1 MKGASAVTALF
12 AALLCVGCSDRGSP
26 AGPSSVRAD
35 SLPTNSAVGQP
46 ATAATVPFK
55 GTLEGSQT
63 TTPLDPPLAF
73 SVVSATGTATH
84 LGRFTLEIPHTVNF
98 ATATGDGTYTF
109 TAANGDTLTADFT
122 GEATVG
128 PIISIVEHAT
138 ITGGTGRFAG
148 AAGTFT
154 AHRLYDPVNGRTTG
168 SFEGPFRRLAPESRE
183 TEEATGAGPSPRG
196 CGRAASIHWRIRRFT
211 RPSNARPLD
220 RSPPPVCLPT
230 ASHTHTRPSRQR
242 VRRYLATQQSHS
254 GCWNPSLTWLRQLE
268 ALRDAR

>member
-1 MKGASAVTALF
+1 M
-12 AALLCVGCSDRGSP
+12 
-26 AGPSSVRAD
+26 
-35 SLPTNSAVGQP
+35 
-46 ATAATVPFK
+46 PFK

-63 TTPLDPPLAF
+63 TTPLEPPLAF

-122 GEATVG
+122 GEAQVG

-154 AHRLYDPVNGRTTG
+154 AHRLYDPVNGTTTG
-168 SFEGPFRRLAPESRE
+168 SFEGTISAP
-183 TEEATGAGPSPRG
+183 GAGKS
-196 CGRAASIHWRIRRFT
+196 
-211 RPSNARPLD
+211 
-220 RSPPPVCLPT
+220 
-230 ASHTHTRPSRQR
+230 
-242 VRRYLATQQSHS
+242 
-254 GCWNPSLTWLRQLE
+254 
-268 ALRDAR
+268 